1 MSILLKGI
9 KMPRNCHECPAFDHY
24 NYYCN
29 AYSNYHAERY
39 DYDSLSIPEW
49 CGLVGLPEK
58 HGRLVEF
65 VDVATTTDED
75 TGTETVNLGE
85 AFAAYFKMRESK
97 PVIEAEGEG

>member
-1 MSILLKGI
+1 MGIYVKGMT
-9 KMPRNCHECPAFDHY
+9 MPKHCFECPCFND
-24 NYYCN
+24 NEFGDCFCN
-29 AYSNYHAERY
+29 LDDERRDVY
-39 DYDSLSIPEW
+39 VGRPEW
-49 CGLVGLPEK
+49 CPLVELPEK